1 MYEALYCTWSIIN
14 YTQLYTIIHNYTQI
28 IKICVYK
35 VYSPAHITSKGKNKP
50 SACEDKR
57 DTFKEYK

>member
-1 MYEALYCTWSIIN
+1 MKHYK
-14 YTQLYTIIHNYTQI
+14 LYTVIHNYTQI